1 MSLYLSNHI
10 GLSISLALGGL
21 GLFLVAI
28 KLMSN
33 SMKTM
38 TTGYTIGFIKKFS
51 TNRWLALG
59 FGILFTT
66 IIQSSD
72 GTVALTIG
80 LIGAGFIT
88 LRGAIPFI
96 LGANIGTATTALIV
110 WLGADFEFTQYFF
123 LLAFIG
129 GMMYLLIKEEKK
141 SNIAMLI
148 FAIGSIFLG
157 LKVLGWGM
165 KGIAHT
171 SIFKTIINAV
181 SLNSWTSLFSS
192 TALTGLMQS
201 SSASVTI
208 VQGIYGENGMATE
221 SAISMV
227 IGANIGTTFTA
238 MIASIGSKKDAKRI
252 ALIWL
257 MTNLS
262 FALIVLPLMPYYA
275 DLIRMIVPNKQLG
288 FGVAPST
295 AGSYEGTAKL
305 QLAVSHI
312 LFNTMLVSVFI
323 WLIGPLDKL
332 SKWIIKDKK
341 TNFQYNIQLS
351 KELLDTAPLLAYESV
366 ENATHTLG
374 NMMNHQTKLYYE
386 YIKQPASKTYD
397 EVIELSELID
407 ISSKNVYQYLIE
419 LGSKNIPSK
428 ISNRQVSLILTIRN
442 FERINSINLEIG
454 KSLKGNVKKNKTT
467 KKYEFLIP
475 EQDHAEIRA
484 LYKMLLSMTKRS
496 VSLIKKYSSV
506 KMNEL
511 TELEEKIDE
520 LISHYSKNHIS
531 RKSNKS
537 EFEYIL
543 ITKNISRVAHN
554 CYKIGKFIRK
564 GKKEIKLK
572 KLSDKLNKEL
582 SRNY

>member
-1 MSLYLSNHI
+1 MTYYLSQHI

-38 TTGYTIGFIKKFS
+38 TTGHMVGFIKKFS

-171 SIFKTIINAV
+171 SAFKDIINAV
-181 SLNSWTSLFSS
+181 SFNSWTSLFSS

-208 VQGIYGENGMATE
+208 VQGIYGEGGMATE
-221 SAISMV
+221 SAIAMV

-257 MTNLS
+257 ITNLS
-262 FALIVLPLMPYYA
+262 FALIVLPLMTYYA
-275 DLIRMIVPNKQLG
+275 DLVRMIVPNNYA
-288 FGVAPST
+288 VPTST
-295 AGSYEGTAKL
+295 TVGNSYEGAAKL

-312 LFNTMLVSVFI
+312 MFNTMLVSVFI
-323 WLIGPLDKL
+323 WFIGPLAKL
-332 SKWIIKDKK
+332 SRWIIKDKK
-341 TNFQYNIQLS
+341 TNFQYDIQLS
-351 KELLDTAPLLAYESV
+351 KELLDTAPSLAYESAK
-366 ENATHTLG
+366 NATHTLG
-374 NMMNHQTKLYYE
+374 KMIHHQSKLYYE
-386 YIKQPASKTYD
+386 YIKEPSTKKYD
-397 EVIELSELID
+397 DIKELSELID
-407 ISSKNVYQYLIE
+407 ISSKSIYQYLIE
-419 LGSKNIPSK
+419 LGSRKITAR
-428 ISNRQVSLILTIRN
+428 ISNRQVSLVLTIRN
-442 FERINSINLEIG
+442 FERINSTNSEIG
-454 KSLKGNVKKNKTT
+454 ISLKRNTKKNKET
-467 KKYEFLIP
+467 KKREFTMSS
-475 EQDHAEIRA
+475 QDHAEIRS
-484 LYKMLLSMTKRS
+484 LYKMILSMTKRS
-496 VSLIKKYSSV
+496 VSLVKKYSST
-506 KMNEL
+506 KMSEL
-511 TELEEKIDE
+511 AELEEKIEE
-520 LISHYSKNHIS
+520 LISHYSKNHVS
-531 RKSNKS
+531 RKTDNS

-543 ITKNISRVAHN
+543 ITKNISRIAHN
-554 CYKIGKFIRK
+554 CYKVGKFIRK
-564 GKKEIKLK
+564 GKKEIALK